1 MKNRKIA
8 KRIVRNVITMAL
20 LIVTLFLGASVV
32 HILKDIIPM
41 WVSIIALFAII
52 LFSAVSST
60 AFKERDR
67 RERIQEEKALIRK
80 AEEEKKQRLEYEE
93 KMNQIR
99 KNALMN
105 EIKDIDF

>member
-1 MKNRKIA
+1 MKKSKIA
-8 KRIVRNVITMAL
+8 KRIVRNVIAMAL
-20 LIVTLFLGASVV
+20 IIITILLGASIV
-32 HILKDIIPM
+32 HILKNIIPM
-41 WVSIIALFAII
+41 WVSIIALFAIV

-67 RERIQEEKALIRK
+67 RERIQEEKARMRK

-93 KMNQIR
+93 KMIKNR